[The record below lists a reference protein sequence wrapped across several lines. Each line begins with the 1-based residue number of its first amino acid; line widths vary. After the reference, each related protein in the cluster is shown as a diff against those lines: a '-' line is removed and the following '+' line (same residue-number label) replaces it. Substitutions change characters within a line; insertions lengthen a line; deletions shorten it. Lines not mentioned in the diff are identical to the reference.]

1 MNAHDV
7 QFNPEGLFEL
17 MVWEVRRPRD
27 FSSMFVVK
35 YADGRSAYITISPKE
50 LERANNDPHAIV
62 RERQQKGEIPEGE
75 VVSLQRAR

>member
-7 QFNPEGLFEL
+7 PFNPEGQFEV
-17 MVWEVRRPRD
+17 MVWEVRSPRD
-27 FSSMFVVK
+27 FMLVVT